1 MTPTNPEKQPQIQD
15 FIFYRELSEVYL
27 LLDHIS
33 GRWDKTFYTEKA
45 DSTNIDSPG
54 PSWLLTICEI
64 GWPPHSRSPL
74 DQARQAAALL
84 RAKDMLNAAA
94 KPANG
99 ATIAFT
105 LMVMGEDTPEERT
118 WSSRWIPKIK
128 IVKPPSEGGGPV
140 GEEPKPPTP
149 PPASRSPL
157 DFGIGIVGEAH
168 EAGHTEPPASG
179 AGEGGAGDAGN
190 GGGDGSSGGG
200 TGGPGGEPIDGMPA
214 SPPPNRIS
222 LARIAFPGLV
232 GQAAQFTRRIR
243 WILWLLAIWLV
254 FTCLLSW
261 DVAAGNVILG
271 HLDTVHTQRKDIEKK
286 ISDAETKAASRTARD
301 AARGESASAGA
312 AEVRP
317 VGPPASRPQGAAGAA
332 AGAAPLVIHY
342 CDQSLML
349 PALSGTGGGKIQQF
363 HDVDELHL
371 CDARD
376 ANEQE
381 HASSSRNLTNW
392 LGMWRGM
399 YHVVSGAKWSKTRKN
414 QEPQPSEQKEA
425 CDEETGRIVA
435 LLLGGSVLPLCYG
448 ILGAGAAVV
457 RDLWAKMRESLLSPR
472 DYTLALGQLA
482 LGATIGA
489 CISLFITPAGA
500 AQAEGALI
508 GGWGLSASALSFVAG
523 FGVESVFVALESLVR
538 RVFNTPDPS
547 KRTQ

>member
-33 GRWDKTFYTEKA
+33 GRWDKSFYTDKA
-45 DSTNIDSPG
+45 DSSNNNMDSPG

-64 GWPPHSRSPL
+64 GWPPHSRSSL

-118 WSSRWIPKIK
+118 WTSRWIPKIK
-128 IVKPPSEGGGPV
+128 IIKPP
-140 GEEPKPPTP
+140 P
-149 PPASRSPL
+149 PPAPPDSEPVREEPRPAP

-168 EAGHTEPPASG
+168 AAVHPAPGAGP
-179 AGEGGAGDAGN
+179 AGEGGAGGAGSGGEGGN
-190 GGGDGSSGGG
+190 GNGAGGG
-200 TGGPGGEPIDGMPA
+200 PDDPMPA
-214 SPPPNRIS
+214 NPPPNRIS

-232 GQAAQFTRRIR
+232 GQAALFTRRIR
-243 WILWLLAIWLV
+243 SILWLLALWLV

-271 HLDTVHTQRKDIEKK
+271 HLDTVHAQRKEIEKK
-286 ISDAETKAASRTARD
+286 ISDAESKAASRTARE
-301 AARGESASAGA
+301 AARAESASGGSDSRATVVPAIRPAG
-312 AEVRP
+312 
-317 VGPPASRPQGAAGAA
+317 GAAGAA
-332 AGAAPLVIHY
+332 GTVGATPPLVIHY

-349 PALSGTGGGKIQQF
+349 PALSGTGGAKIQQF

-414 QEPQPSEQKEA
+414 PEPQPSEQKEA

>member
-1 MTPTNPEKQPQIQD
+1 MAPTTPETPPHIQD

-33 GRWDKTFYTEKA
+33 GRWDKTFYTDKA
-45 DSTNIDSPG
+45 DSSNNDEAG

-64 GWPPHSRSPL
+64 GWPPHTRSPL

-105 LMVMGEDTPEERT
+105 LMVMGEDTPEEVSWT
-118 WSSRWIPKIK
+118 SRWLPKFKIIK
-128 IVKPPSEGGGPV
+128 RAPESKPAPE
-140 GEEPKPPTP
+140 
-149 PPASRSPL
+149 L
-157 DFGIGIVGEAH
+157 GIGIVGEAH
-168 EAGHTEPPASG
+168 TAPPAS
-179 AGEGGAGDAGN
+179 AAPDSDDAERDGGAG
-190 GGGDGSSGGG
+190 GGGSAGAGGG
-200 TGGPGGEPIDGMPA
+200 ETGGLPPN
-214 SPPPNRIS
+214 PPPNRIS
-222 LARIAFPGLV
+222 LAHIAFPGLV
-232 GQAAQFTRRIR
+232 GQAALFTRRIR
-243 WILWLLAIWLV
+243 MILWLLAVWQV

-261 DVAAGNVILG
+261 DVAAGNVVLG
-271 HLDTVHTQRKDIEKK
+271 HLDAVHAERKDIEKK
-286 ISDAETKAASRTARD
+286 IADAESKAATRSARE
-301 AARGESASAGA
+301 AARAES
-312 AEVRP
+312 
-317 VGPPASRPQGAAGAA
+317 AAGAA
-332 AGAAPLVIHY
+332 AAKSQSASASPLVIHY
-342 CDQSLML
+342 CDQSHLL
-349 PALSGTGGGKIQQF
+349 PALPAAGGVSIQQF
-363 HDVDELHL
+363 HDIDELHL

-376 ANEQE
+376 LNEQE
-381 HASSSRNLTNW
+381 HASSARNLESW
-392 LGMWRGM
+392 LAMWRRI
-399 YHVVSGAKWSKTRKN
+399 YHLAGGSIGKGAGTH
-414 QEPQPSEQKEA
+414 QPSEEKEA

-489 CISLFITPAGA
+489 CISLFITPAGST
-500 AQAEGALI
+500 QAEGSLI
-508 GGWGLSASALSFVAG
+508 SGWGLSASALSFVAG

-547 KRTQ
+547 KRAQ

>member
-1 MTPTNPEKQPQIQD
+1 MMAPTNPEKTPRIQD

-33 GRWDKTFYTEKA
+33 GRWDKTFYTDKA
-45 DSTNIDSPG
+45 DSSNMDTAG

-64 GWPPHSRSPL
+64 GWPPHPHGPL

-118 WSSRWIPKIK
+118 WTSRWLPKIK
-128 IVKPPSEGGGPV
+128 IVKPPPDQPESKPAPGPGHGVIGEASAPAGADIESGGDARVNGGAAAGGEGGG
-140 GEEPKPPTP
+140 
-149 PPASRSPL
+149 A
-157 DFGIGIVGEAH
+157 
-168 EAGHTEPPASG
+168 
-179 AGEGGAGDAGN
+179 EGGAGGA
-190 GGGDGSSGGG
+190 
-200 TGGPGGEPIDGMPA
+200 GPGGSDGLPPN
-214 SPPPNRIS
+214 PPPNRIS

-232 GQAAQFTRRIR
+232 GQAASFTMRIR
-243 WILWLLAIWLV
+243 WILRLLAAWLV
-254 FTCLLSW
+254 LTCLLSW
-261 DVAAGNVILG
+261 NVAAGNVILS
-271 HLDTVHTQRKDIEKK
+271 HLDAVHTQRKDIEKK
-286 ISDAETKAASRTARD
+286 IADSESKAASRTARET
-301 AARGESASAGA
+301 AR
-312 AEVRP
+312 AEVAAGGASEARP
-317 VGPPASRPQGAAGAA
+317 AIALAGRVPGPVGAAGAA
-332 AGAAPLVIHY
+332 GTANAGAAAVPLVIHY
-342 CDQSLML
+342 CDQSLLL
-349 PALSGTGGGKIQQF
+349 PSLPGSGGAKVQQF

-371 CDARD
+371 CDMRA
-376 ANEQE
+376 ANERE
-381 HASSSRNLTNW
+381 HASSSRNLESW
-392 LGMWRGM
+392 LGMWRGLFRIA
-399 YHVVSGAKWSKTRKN
+399 SGAKWNKAAK
-414 QEPQPSEQKEA
+414 QLEPQPSEQKEA

-489 CISLFITPAGA
+489 CISLFISPAGA

-538 RVFNTPDPS
+538 RVFNNPDPA